1 LNCVVCLQHASATV
15 TPTSASTMKKWRPTS
30 PVSTSTARCPG
41 AESARTV
48 GTTRRA
54 STVSS
59 VVTASTG
66 RSTFRWIHRTSAD
79 VRILYHAHT
88 RQRRQ
93 APSWLARDHVS
104 PPPSCC
110 KFAHVTHPQR
120 TTCFTAIIQVNLRYL
135 APPVKILLVQSFT
148 AHMPL
153 LMATSTFVLWRRRWS
168 SPQQF
173 SLHCL
178 PTLLLACYT
187 STTCLVINSPRY

>member
-1 LNCVVCLQHASATV
+1 MPPAHRGRPGNVVQTLPRQRRRLQDHSLMNQKSVKCREDRHDVVMTTSAEDQTSCHILYRLYAVCVSVGRVLNCVVCLQHASATV
-15 TPTSASTMKKWRPTS
+15 TLTSASTMKRWRPTS

-79 VRILYHAHT
+79 VRILYHTHT
-88 RQRRQ
+88 RHRRQ
-93 APSWLARDHVS
+93 APSWLTRDHVS

-120 TTCFTAIIQVNLRYL
+120 T
-135 APPVKILLVQSFT
+135 S
-148 AHMPL
+148 
-153 LMATSTFVLWRRRWS
+153 
-168 SPQQF
+168 
-173 SLHCL
+173 
-178 PTLLLACYT
+178 
-187 STTCLVINSPRY
+187 